1 MLLQKDELQAMM
13 PGTYRGRAM
22 PALPINALASGCAF
36 GLSLI
41 VAIGPQNAFVVR
53 QGALRSH
60 VPIVVAIC
68 TVSDVILIAA
78 GVAGAGAALAGR
90 PWLMEGTRLAGTIV
104 LLAYAALAARRA
116 LHPPG
121 PDRAAGTAGGSRAAA
136 IVACLAFTWLNP
148 AVYLDTLVLL
158 GSVAQAHGGRQW
170 WFGGGAALGSVLWFA
185 ALAAVAACAHSLLTR
200 PGVWRGVDCF
210 VVVVMVTTALRL
222 LLAALG

>member
-1 MLLQKDELQAMM
+1 MLLQKDDLQAMTQ
-13 PGTYRGRAM
+13 GTYRGWAM

-60 VPIVVAIC
+60 VPTVVAIC

-90 PWLMEGTRLAGTIV
+90 PWLMEGTRLSGTIA

-116 LHPPG
+116 LHPPA
-121 PDRAAGTAGGSRAAA
+121 PDQVAGTAGGSRAAA

-148 AVYLDTLVLL
+148 AVYLDTVVVL
-158 GSVAQAHGGRQW
+158 GSVAQAHAGRQW
-170 WFGGGAALGSVLWFA
+170 WFGGGAALGSVMWFA
-185 ALAAVAACAHSLLTR
+185 ALATAAACAHSLLTR
-200 PGVWRGVDCF
+200 PGVWRGLDCF
-210 VVVVMVTTALRL
+210 VAVVMTTTAVRL

>member
-1 MLLQKDELQAMM
+1 
-13 PGTYRGRAM
+13 M

-121 PDRAAGTAGGSRAAA
+121 PDRAAGTVGGSRAAA
-136 IVACLAFTWLNP
+136 IVACLGFPWLNP
-148 AVYLDTLVLL
+148 AVYPATLVLL
-158 GSVAQAHGGRQW
+158 GSVAPAHGGRQW

-185 ALAAVAACAHSLLTR
+185 ALAAVAASAHSLLTR